1 MIIKD
6 IKIKRSIKPTVT
18 KDWINWLNDHEV
30 TKYSCQRLFK
40 HSFKTQNNYVKKK
53 INEKK
58 TIFFHIFFKKK
69 KIGIIVLTKIDKFHQ
84 NCEINYL
91 IGDKLYWGRGI
102 ATHIIKL
109 TSKYAFNY
117 LKMKKIYTCIYSNN
131 IASKKALIKN
141 NFKIEGSLKSF
152 YKFGSNRI
160 DKIYLGLTKK

>member
-40 HSFKTQNNYVKKK
+40 HSFKTQNNFFSY
-53 INEKK
+53 
-58 TIFFHIFFKKK
+58 IFQKK